1 MTVFMTMCDNFT
13 WQDDEIQNQARLINQ
28 LKEQLGEQ
36 EDALKAT
43 QVDSEKLQSQ
53 ISSMQSE
60 SETSKTEVKEVL
72 QALEELAVNYDQKLQ
87 EVETKTKENEKLSDE
102 VSQKQVRRSSD
113 FLYFTVLYIPYCN
126 VQKKVAT
133 SRLFSCEMLSLLLRI
148 TEHLCVGYITRQTRR
163 VNDFC
168 SAIRCQIDGTKGINN
183 MYRSRLIWVVEGLE
197 SEEIGKRKKRF
208 LIE

>member
-102 VSQKQVRRSSD
+102 VSQKQVWRSSD
-113 FLYFTVLYIPYCN
+113 FLSFVFLNFIYSVAYFLLYRSKESLHIS
-126 VQKKVAT
+126 
-133 SRLFSCEMLSLLLRI
+133 SRFLRI
-148 TEHLCVGYITRQTRR
+148 
-163 VNDFC
+163 
-168 SAIRCQIDGTKGINN
+168 
-183 MYRSRLIWVVEGLE
+183 VVASLE
-197 SEEIGKRKKRF
+197 NH
-208 LIE
+208 

>member
-1 MTVFMTMCDNFT
+1 MCDNFT

-102 VSQKQVRRSSD
+102 VSQKQVWRSSD
-113 FLYFTVLYIPYCN
+113 FLSFFFLNFIYSVAYFLLYRSKESLHIS
-126 VQKKVAT
+126 
-133 SRLFSCEMLSLLLRI
+133 SRFLRI
-148 TEHLCVGYITRQTRR
+148 
-163 VNDFC
+163 
-168 SAIRCQIDGTKGINN
+168 
-183 MYRSRLIWVVEGLE
+183 VVASLE
-197 SEEIGKRKKRF
+197 NH
-208 LIE
+208 

>member
-1 MTVFMTMCDNFT
+1 MTMCDNFSC
-13 WQDDEIQNQARLINQ
+13 QDDEIQSQARLINQ

-102 VSQKQVRRSSD
+102 VSQKQVWRSSD
-113 FLYFTVLYIPYCN
+113 FLF
-126 VQKKVAT
+126 
-133 SRLFSCEMLSLLLRI
+133 
-148 TEHLCVGYITRQTRR
+148 
-163 VNDFC
+163 
-168 SAIRCQIDGTKGINN
+168 
-183 MYRSRLIWVVEGLE
+183 
-197 SEEIGKRKKRF
+197 
-208 LIE
+208 

>member
-1 MTVFMTMCDNFT
+1 M
-13 WQDDEIQNQARLINQ
+13 INQ

-102 VSQKQVRRSSD
+102 VSQKQVWHSSNCLLFFIFILQCCI
-113 FLYFTVLYIPYCN
+113 FLTVPL
-126 VQKKVAT
+126 
-133 SRLFSCEMLSLLLRI
+133 
-148 TEHLCVGYITRQTRR
+148 
-163 VNDFC
+163 
-168 SAIRCQIDGTKGINN
+168 
-183 MYRSRLIWVVEGLE
+183 
-197 SEEIGKRKKRF
+197 KRKSLHHVAFLAKCCRF
-208 LIE
+208 S

>member
-1 MTVFMTMCDNFT
+1 MTVFTTMYHNFT

-43 QVDSEKLQSQ
+43 QVDSEKLQLQ

-102 VSQKQVRRSSD
+102 VSQKQVWRSSD
-113 FLYFTVLYIPYCN
+113 FLSFFFLNFIYSVAYFLLYRSKESLHIS
-126 VQKKVAT
+126 
-133 SRLFSCEMLSLLLRI
+133 SRFLRI
-148 TEHLCVGYITRQTRR
+148 
-163 VNDFC
+163 
-168 SAIRCQIDGTKGINN
+168 
-183 MYRSRLIWVVEGLE
+183 VVASLE
-197 SEEIGKRKKRF
+197 NH
-208 LIE
+208 

>member
-1 MTVFMTMCDNFT
+1 M
-13 WQDDEIQNQARLINQ
+13 INQ

-87 EVETKTKENEKLSDE
+87 EVETKTKENERLSDE
-102 VSQKQVRRSSD
+102 VSQKQVWRSHIFVFGKNYILQCCI
-113 FLYFTVLYIPYCN
+113 FLTVPL
-126 VQKKVAT
+126 K
-133 SRLFSCEMLSLLLRI
+133 
-148 TEHLCVGYITRQTRR
+148 
-163 VNDFC
+163 
-168 SAIRCQIDGTKGINN
+168 
-183 MYRSRLIWVVEGLE
+183 E
-197 SEEIGKRKKRF
+197 SHHISSPF
-208 LIE
+208 L

>member
-1 MTVFMTMCDNFT
+1 MTMCDNFT

-102 VSQKQVRRSSD
+102 VSQKQVWRSSD
-113 FLYFTVLYIPYCN
+113 FLSFFFLNFIYSVAYFLLYRSKESLHIS
-126 VQKKVAT
+126 
-133 SRLFSCEMLSLLLRI
+133 SRFLRI
-148 TEHLCVGYITRQTRR
+148 VVASLENHWIVKYGMYYSPNPSCVSTI
-163 VNDFC
+163 
-168 SAIRCQIDGTKGINN
+168 SAQQFVAKSMGPKLSTICID
-183 MYRSRLIWVVEGLE
+183 LA
-197 SEEIGKRKKRF
+197 
-208 LIE
+208 

>member
-1 MTVFMTMCDNFT
+1 MTMCDNFT

-102 VSQKQVRRSSD
+102 VSQKQVWRSSN
-113 FLYFTVLYIPYCN
+113 F
-126 VQKKVAT
+126 
-133 SRLFSCEMLSLLLRI
+133 LLLFFF
-148 TEHLCVGYITRQTRR
+148 EFYFSVVYCLL
-163 VNDFC
+163 
-168 SAIRCQIDGTKGINN
+168 
-183 MYRSRLIWVVEGLE
+183 YRPEESRHIL
-197 SEEIGKRKKRF
+197 SRF
-208 LIE
+208 

>member
-1 MTVFMTMCDNFT
+1 MTMCNNFT

-43 QVDSEKLQSQ
+43 QMDGEKLQSQ

-87 EVETKTKENEKLSDE
+87 EVETKTKDNEKLSDE
-102 VSQKQVRRSSD
+102 LSQKQVWCSSK
-113 FLYFTVLYIPYCN
+113 FYLHCCAIPYMS
-126 VQKKVAT
+126 VVA
-133 SRLFSCEMLSLLLRI
+133 
-148 TEHLCVGYITRQTRR
+148 
-163 VNDFC
+163 
-168 SAIRCQIDGTKGINN
+168 
-183 MYRSRLIWVVEGLE
+183 VVHTP
-197 SEEIGKRKKRF
+197 
-208 LIE
+208 

>member
-1 MTVFMTMCDNFT
+1 MIMCDNFT

-43 QVDSEKLQSQ
+43 QMDGEKLQSQ

-87 EVETKTKENEKLSDE
+87 EVETKTKDNEKLSDE
-102 VSQKQVRRSSD
+102 LSQKQVWCSSD
-113 FLYFTVLYIPYCN
+113 LKFLNFIYTVVLFLTCCGSYDYALTCLVLY
-126 VQKKVAT
+126 
-133 SRLFSCEMLSLLLRI
+133 SGLRRC
-148 TEHLCVGYITRQTRR
+148 TEDL
-163 VNDFC
+163 
-168 SAIRCQIDGTKGINN
+168 
-183 MYRSRLIWVVEGLE
+183 
-197 SEEIGKRKKRF
+197 
-208 LIE
+208 

>member
-1 MTVFMTMCDNFT
+1 MCDNFT

-102 VSQKQVRRSSD
+102 VSQKQVWRSSN
-113 FLYFTVLYIPYCN
+113 F
-126 VQKKVAT
+126 
-133 SRLFSCEMLSLLLRI
+133 LLL
-148 TEHLCVGYITRQTRR
+148 L
-163 VNDFC
+163 FF
-168 SAIRCQIDGTKGINN
+168 GI
-183 MYRSRLIWVVEGLE
+183 
-197 SEEIGKRKKRF
+197 
-208 LIE
+208 

>member
-1 MTVFMTMCDNFT
+1 MCDNFT

-43 QVDSEKLQSQ
+43 QSDSEKLQSQ

-102 VSQKQVRRSSD
+102 VSQKQVWRPE
-113 FLYFTVLYIPYCN
+113 L
-126 VQKKVAT
+126 Q
-133 SRLFSCEMLSLLLRI
+133 
-148 TEHLCVGYITRQTRR
+148 
-163 VNDFC
+163 
-168 SAIRCQIDGTKGINN
+168 AIK
-183 MYRSRLIWVVEGLE
+183 
-197 SEEIGKRKKRF
+197 
-208 LIE
+208 